1 MVFFKKVVVIFEFK
15 GKKLISKLL
24 FKNNYFYDVWF
35 CKKKKNSNIEE
46 DNVFFVIIF
55 RICFK
60 KM

>member
-35 CKKKKNSNIEE
+35 CKKSNREE